1 MISIQ
6 FVFWVLVAFFAVM
19 GSMRGWQKEVIALTS
34 MVAAMAILSNF
45 GYEIMTRLA
54 EVLPDGFLGANNAQQ
69 QVWLQIIFYGLFA
82 FFGYQVVGTVAGSR
96 IGGRFGDRLRATME
110 RRIIGAI
117 LGAVNGF
124 MLVGGVWGF
133 LEYQIT
139 PDGYTQLAPGTNYV
153 FSTDLI
159 TRPVFDPNAFNIT
172 LYLPQG
178 VFTPTTW
185 LILFFIAFF
194 FVLIAL
200 I

>member
-1 MISIQ
+1 MISIE

-34 MVAAMAILSNF
+34 MVAAMAILTTF
-45 GYEIMTRLA
+45 GYEIITRVA
-54 EVLPDGFLGANNAQQ
+54 EVMPDGFLGANDAQQ
-69 QVWLQIIFYGLFA
+69 QVWLQIIFYGFFA

-96 IGGRFGDRLRATME
+96 IGGRLGDRLRATME
-110 RRIIGAI
+110 RRIIGAL
-117 LGAVNGF
+117 LGALNGF

-133 LEYQIT
+133 LEYQLT
-139 PDGYTQLAPGTNYV
+139 PEGYSQLPAGTGYV
-153 FSTDLI
+153 FSPELI
-159 TRPVFDPNAFNIT
+159 TRPVFDANAFNIT

-178 VFTPTTW
+178 VFSPTTW